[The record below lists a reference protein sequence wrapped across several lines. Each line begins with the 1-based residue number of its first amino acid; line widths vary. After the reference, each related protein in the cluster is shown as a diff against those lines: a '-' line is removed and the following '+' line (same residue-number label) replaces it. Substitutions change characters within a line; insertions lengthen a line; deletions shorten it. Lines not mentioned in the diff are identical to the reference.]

1 MTTVLV
7 SYQVAQL
14 TIATMLT
21 AQKENDTTSIKP
33 LMQRPPTLRSFEKV
47 VHSIDGLRER
57 LQELSV
63 EQLSEADRKLQTM
76 SLRLGELQ
84 QTLGVLSEIKQRMHR
99 LQEIVQQAQVET
111 PEKSWVDK
119 PMPASSLLQVRNLLK
134 FRRVIKLVKAAKDVS
149 VLLDSADG
157 KASLLQRNDTISEP
171 SKPEHQLAENFPATE
186 HTSVEP
192 RANRAI
198 VGTSRETKPE
208 EVQSPVP
215 TESDLGQT
223 EPSDEP
229 VYIIPPEERASSF
242 QLNEIRGESI
252 DAATTEH
259 SALGD
264 AVIVECST
272 TGRHADSEGREEV
285 NFDRQLLDDLIRNY
299 GEFNVLPSLPSNSQ
313 ALKEDKQ
320 EAGISM
326 TRVEPPTKL
335 SLAVYRNLPTQRKD
349 GELDRTLKKLIKDYG
364 EYDLYS
370 KQSPVNLKTGVAA
383 AFLVLTLV
391 LSGFYFFSS
400 PKSVVPPNTS
410 SAAQPQ
416 DKETAKGTDETVSR
430 GAASSVE
437 IPKPAEAASSL
448 NATNNIVTKKTR

>member
-21 AQKENDTTSIKP
+21 AQKENDTTSIKS

-47 VHSIDGLRER
+47 VHSIDGLRDR
-57 LQELSV
+57 LQELAV
-63 EQLSEADRKLQTM
+63 EQLSEADRKLQTI

-84 QTLGVLSEIKQRMHR
+84 QTLSVLSEIKQRMHR
-99 LQEIVQQAQVET
+99 LQEIVQQAQAET
-111 PEKSWVDK
+111 PENSWVDK
-119 PMPASSLLQVRNLLK
+119 PMPTSSLLQMRNLLK

-149 VLLDSADG
+149 VLWDSADD
-157 KASLLQRNDTISEP
+157 KALLHHNDTISRP
-171 SKPEHQLAENFPATE
+171 SKPEHQLPATFPATE
-186 HTSVEP
+186 HASVEP
-192 RANRAI
+192 AANRPI
-198 VGTSRETKPE
+198 VETSRETKPE

-215 TESDLGQT
+215 AESDLGQT
-223 EPSDEP
+223 EPSDEA
-229 VYIIPPEERASSF
+229 VYIVAPEERASSL
-242 QLNEIRGESI
+242 QLKEICGESI
-252 DAATTEH
+252 EVTTEH
-259 SALGD
+259 SAFDD
-264 AVIVECST
+264 AVIVEPST
-272 TGRHADSEGREEV
+272 INRHADSEGREEV

-313 ALKEDKQ
+313 APKEDKH

-326 TRVEPPTKL
+326 TRAEPPTKL
-335 SLAVYRNLPTQRKD
+335 SLAVYRKLPTQRKD

-400 PKSVVPPNTS
+400 PKSIAPPNTP
-410 SAAQPQ
+410 SATRLQ
-416 DKETAKGTDETVSR
+416 DKEIAKGTEETVSR
-430 GAASSVE
+430 GAASTVE

-448 NATNNIVTKKTR
+448 NATNNIVTQKTR

>member
-1 MTTVLV
+1 M
-7 SYQVAQL
+7 
-14 TIATMLT
+14 
-21 AQKENDTTSIKP
+21 N
-33 LMQRPPTLRSFEKV
+33 
-47 VHSIDGLRER
+47 
-57 LQELSV
+57 
-63 EQLSEADRKLQTM
+63 
-76 SLRLGELQ
+76 
-84 QTLGVLSEIKQRMHR
+84 R
-99 LQEIVQQAQVET
+99 LQEIVQQAQAET
-111 PEKSWVDK
+111 PENSWVDK

-157 KASLLQRNDTISEP
+157 KTLLQRNDTISEP
-171 SKPEHQLAENFPATE
+171 SKPEHQLAATFPATE

-192 RANRAI
+192 AANRPI

-208 EVQSPVP
+208 ELQSPVP
-215 TESDLGQT
+215 PESDLGQT
-223 EPSDEP
+223 EPSDDA
-229 VYIIPPEERASSF
+229 VYIVAPEERASSL
-242 QLNEIRGESI
+242 QLNEICGESI
-252 DAATTEH
+252 DAVTTEH
-259 SALGD
+259 SALDD
-264 AVIVECST
+264 AVIVEPST
-272 TGRHADSEGREEV
+272 INRHADSEGREEV

-313 ALKEDKQ
+313 APKEDKH

-326 TRVEPPTKL
+326 TRAEPPTKL

-400 PKSVVPPNTS
+400 PKSVMPPNTP
-410 SAAQPQ
+410 SAARLQ
-416 DKETAKGTDETVSR
+416 DKEIAKGTDETVSR
-430 GAASSVE
+430 GAASTVE

-448 NATNNIVTKKTR
+448 NATNNIITKKTR

>member
-1 MTTVLV
+1 
-7 SYQVAQL
+7 
-14 TIATMLT
+14 MLT

-57 LQELSV
+57 LQELAL

-84 QTLGVLSEIKQRMHR
+84 RTLGVLSEIKQRMHR
-99 LQEIVQQAQVET
+99 LQEIVQHAQTET
-111 PEKSWVDK
+111 PELSWVDK
-119 PMPASSLLQVRNLLK
+119 AMPAPSLLQVRNLLK

-157 KASLLQRNDTISEP
+157 KALLQRNDTISEA
-171 SKPEHQLAENFPATE
+171 SKPEHQLAATFPATD

-192 RANRAI
+192 AANRAI
-198 VGTSRETKPE
+198 VGTSPETKPQ

-215 TESDLGQT
+215 PESDLGQT
-223 EPSDEP
+223 DPSDEP
-229 VYIIPPEERASSF
+229 VYIFPPEERASSF
-242 QLNEIRGESI
+242 QLSEIRGESI
-252 DAATTEH
+252 DATTTEH

-264 AVIVECST
+264 AVIVESST
-272 TGRHADSEGREEV
+272 TSRHADSEGREEV

-299 GEFNVLPSLPSNSQ
+299 GEFNVLPNLPSNSQ
-313 ALKEDKQ
+313 ALKEDKH
-320 EAGISM
+320 EAGISI
-326 TRVEPPTKL
+326 TRAEPPTKL

-400 PKSVVPPNTS
+400 PKSVVPPNTP

-416 DKETAKGTDETVSR
+416 DKETADGTDETVSR

-437 IPKPAEAASSL
+437 IPKPTEAASSL
-448 NATNNIVTKKTR
+448 NVTNNIVTKKTR